1 MKGSYQDPAQVH
13 SEEILL
19 NFAESQNGPFSY
31 DGFEKFMPEW
41 IMTLAYWNVQ

>member
-19 NFAESQNGPFSY
+19 NFAESQDGPLNY
-31 DGFEKFMPEW
+31 DGFEQLKPEW
-41 IMTLAYWNVQ
+41 IISLAYWNI